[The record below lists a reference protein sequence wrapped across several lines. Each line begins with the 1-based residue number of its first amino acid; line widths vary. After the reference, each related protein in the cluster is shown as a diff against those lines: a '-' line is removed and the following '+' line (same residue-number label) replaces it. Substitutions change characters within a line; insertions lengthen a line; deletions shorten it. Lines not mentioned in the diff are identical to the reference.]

1 MAEQRI
7 IKPGRNSRTMT
18 PDPSSSTGTLL
29 HHLLVPVANVDDARS
44 TARALSPYSPERV
57 TVLHVVEKGE
67 GVPDK
72 TPVEQSENIA
82 REAFAAF
89 RETFPDA
96 EEEVTYRRDV
106 VGAIDEV
113 ADEIDATA
121 IAFQSRTGSR
131 IVQFLSG
138 DLSLRLITESTLPVI
153 ALPSED
159 EE

>member
-1 MAEQRI
+1 MA
-7 IKPGRNSRTMT
+7 
-18 PDPSSSTGTLL
+18 PDSSMARGTLL
-29 HHLLVPVANVDDARS
+29 KHLLVPVANADDARS
-44 TARALSPYSPERV
+44 TALALSPYSPERV

-106 VGAIDEV
+106 VGGINDI
-113 ADEIDATA
+113 ADVIDATA
-121 IAFQSRTGSR
+121 IAFQSRAGSR

-138 DLSLRLITESTLPVI
+138 DRSLRLVTESTLPVI